1 MIDPSPIQKN
11 KTIDFKYCLL
21 FQFIVLALVAC
32 SNAGKLDRSYL
43 PPNHAGTSGGSGNFL
58 QTPVNNY
65 QAPDGFNNGAAGN
78 VGHANNYQNNGDF
91 GQNAAGFEQNAGGF
105 NQNDEY
111 ARNNNGY
118 NNFGNAE
125 ARPERPRATLDR
137 NAGILRLD
145 NQNDGESY
153 AYAYETENGIV
164 AEENG
169 VATNGVEAQGGY
181 SYTGDDGQVYTVR

>member
-1 MIDPSPIQKN
+1 MV
-11 KTIDFKYCLL
+11 TC
-21 FQFIVLALVAC
+21 C
-32 SNAGKLDRSYL
+32 NAAKLDRAYL
-43 PPNHAGTSGGSGNFL
+43 PPNHAATSGGSGNFL

-65 QAPDGFNNGAAGN
+65 QRNAGFNNGAVGN
-78 VGHANNYQNNGDF
+78 IGRANNYQKNGNY
-91 GQNAAGFEQNAGGF
+91 GQNAAGFEQNADGYV
-105 NQNDEY
+105 QNDNNFVQNDNY
-111 ARNNNGY
+111 AQNNNGY
-118 NNFGNAE
+118 NNFGNTE
-125 ARPERPRATLDR
+125 ARPERPRAALDR
-137 NAGILRLD
+137 NAAILRLD

>member
-1 MIDPSPIQKN
+1 MF
-11 KTIDFKYCLL
+11 TC
-21 FQFIVLALVAC
+21 C
-32 SNAGKLDRSYL
+32 NAAKLDRAYL
-43 PPNHAGTSGGSGNFL
+43 PPNHASTSGGSGNFL

-65 QAPDGFNNGAAGN
+65 QGNAGFNNEAVGN
-78 VGHANNYQNNGDF
+78 IGQANNYQNNGDY
-91 GQNAAGFEQNAGGF
+91 GRNAAGFEQNAGGF
-105 NQNDEY
+105 IQNNAY
-111 ARNNNGY
+111 AQNNNGY

-125 ARPERPRATLDR
+125 ARPERPRADLDR
-137 NAGILRLD
+137 NAAILRMD